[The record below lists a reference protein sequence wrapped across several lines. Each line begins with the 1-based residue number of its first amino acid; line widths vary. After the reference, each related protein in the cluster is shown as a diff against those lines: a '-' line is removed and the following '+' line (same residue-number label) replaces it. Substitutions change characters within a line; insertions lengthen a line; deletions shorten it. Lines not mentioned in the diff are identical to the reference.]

1 MLWHHP
7 AGDANQEI
15 VSMSQPAAS
24 RPRISCSTGS
34 LYYLPLATALA
45 VIRDAGYDGVELVA
59 NPETLARGL
68 AATQR
73 IITRSGLPALSY
85 HPPLYPFPGWP
96 RGQEES
102 IMSVAQ
108 GARALGCEVAVV
120 HAPKG
125 YSLATPRAQCYVAGI
140 GAGQA
145 YAAQHRFVIGL
156 ETTQRP
162 VAKPP
167 MLFDDLD
174 TFLEFA
180 DEHQLAVTLDTCH
193 AAANGDD
200 LLDLLPRLGS
210 RLHNIHLSDC
220 LRDASRPKPRTHR
233 MPGAGNTVDLAAFLG
248 ALSQTGYAGLI
259 TLEIAPA
266 YLGWWPPSRLAG
278 RLAEARA
285 YVAAALNTD
294 QAEHQAATST
304 PHS

>member
-1 MLWHHP
+1 
-7 AGDANQEI
+7 
-15 VSMSQPAAS
+15 MSQPATS

-45 VIRDAGYDGVELVA
+45 VIRDAGYEGVELVA
-59 NPETLARGL
+59 SPETLVRGM

-73 IITRSGLPALSY
+73 IIARSGMPALSY

-96 RGQEES
+96 RGQVEG

-108 GARALGCEVAVV
+108 GAQALGCEVAVV

-125 YSLATPRAQCYVAGI
+125 YSLATPRAQRYVAGI

-145 YAAQHRFVIGL
+145 HATRHGFVIGL

-174 TFLEFA
+174 TFLGFT
-180 DEHQLAVTLDTCH
+180 DEHQLSVTLDTCH

-200 LLDLLPRLGS
+200 LLALLPRLGA
-210 RLHNIHLSDC
+210 RLRNIHLSDC
-220 LRDASRPKPRTHR
+220 LRDAAGTGPSGSDPPSGRRKPRTHR
-233 MPGAGNTVDLAAFLG
+233 MPGSGNTVDLAAFLG
-248 ALSQTGYAGLI
+248 ALSRTRYTGLI
-259 TLEIAPA
+259 TLEIAPSD
-266 YLGWWPPSRLAG
+266 LGWWPPSRLAR

-285 YVAAALNTD
+285 YVATALAAD
-294 QAEHQAATST
+294 PADHPSVST
-304 PHS
+304 AHP